1 MTLTLRDGS
10 MDDWYVIEREHGG
23 RICGAD
29 IEGTAEE
36 MLAIADAI
44 ECGESFAAK
53 RCAVSRPI
61 DGAVEMMSPR
71 NSIKPARV
79 TLADAKALAAEI
91 RRVLA
96 GRREL

>member
-1 MTLTLRDGS
+1 MNLTLRDA

-44 ECGESFAAK
+44 ECGESFASK
-53 RCAVSRPI
+53 RCAVSRPV
-61 DGAVEMMSPR
+61 DGAVEMHSPR

-79 TLADAKALAAEI
+79 TLTAAKALAVEI
-91 RRVLA
+91 RRVIA
-96 GRREL
+96 ERSES